1 MPTTAKT
8 PAKPKPKAPTAPAMA
23 GIDTST
29 TPKAHPVSPSIV
41 EAMAPVVLGNELRK
55 KELLE
60 MVVDRSGMKKKD
72 IKPVVEAMLAV
83 LGDALAA
90 QRELD
95 LQPLGKLKIQR
106 GKELADG
113 RSLVLKLR
121 QKSAKLNE
129 VPDAP
134 DADPAAD

>member
-1 MPTTAKT
+1 
-8 PAKPKPKAPTAPAMA
+8 
-23 GIDTST
+23 
-29 TPKAHPVSPSIV
+29 
-41 EAMAPVVLGNELRK
+41 MAPVVLGNELRK